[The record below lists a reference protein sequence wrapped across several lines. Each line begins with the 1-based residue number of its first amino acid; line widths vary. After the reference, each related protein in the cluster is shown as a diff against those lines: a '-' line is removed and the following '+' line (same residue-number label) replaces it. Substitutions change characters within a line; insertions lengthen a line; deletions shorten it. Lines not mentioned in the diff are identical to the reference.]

1 MKAVENKI
9 PSVNNLAKKTG
20 YGAKIS
26 DIERKYF
33 NMSDYNKFTRDILD
47 AKIKEQELVD
57 KSAITGFIN
66 NADLNKK
73 VVT

>member
-1 MKAVENKI
+1 M
-9 PSVNNLAKKTG
+9 
-20 YGAKIS
+20 S

-33 NMSDYNKFTRDILD
+33 SMSDYNKFTRDILD